1 MSVAMVRDL
10 YDYHRWANRKL
21 YDFAAA
27 LGEGPCARELG
38 KHFSYPRVTRMFAHL
53 YGADWVWL
61 SRWKGTSPT
70 HVPGDELTTMASVR
84 QQWDPLEAEQQAFVG
99 GLADADL
106 ARVVHFRNTEGKAY
120 SAPLGQLLQHVANHA
135 THHRSEIATMVTML
149 SGSPPD
155 TGINTWILARTGQ
168 MR

>member
-10 YDYHRWANRKL
+10 YDYHRWANRRL
-21 YDFAAA
+21 YDFALG
-27 LGEGPCARELG
+27 LGEATCARDVG
-38 KHFSYPRVTRMFAHL
+38 VQFSHQKVSRMFAHL

-61 SRWKGTSPT
+61 SRWKGTSPSA
-70 HVPGDELTTMASVR
+70 VPGDELATMAAVR
-84 QQWDPLEAEQQAFVG
+84 EKWDPLEAEQRAFVD
-99 GLADADL
+99 GLAEADL
-106 ARVVHFRNTEGKAY
+106 SRAVHFKNTEGKAF
-120 SAPLGQLLQHVANHA
+120 SAPLGQLLMHVTNHA

-155 TGINTWILARTGQ
+155 TGINTWILIRTGQ

>member
-1 MSVAMVRDL
+1 MVRDL
-10 YDYHRWANRKL
+10 YDYHRWANRRL
-21 YDFAAA
+21 YDFAAG
-27 LGEGPCARELG
+27 LGEPMCAREVG
-38 KHFSYPRVTRMFAHL
+38 SQFSHPRVTRMFAHL
-53 YGADWVWL
+53 YAADWLWL

-70 HVPGDELTTMASVR
+70 AVPGDELATMTMVR
-84 QQWDPLEAEQQAFVG
+84 ERWDALEAEQKAFVDA
-99 GLADADL
+99 LTEADL
-106 ARVVHFRNTEGKAY
+106 ARVVHYKNTEGAPY
-120 SAPLGQLLQHVANHA
+120 HAPLGQLLVHVANHA

>member
-1 MSVAMVRDL
+1 MTVAMVRDL
-10 YDYHRWANRKL
+10 YDFHRWANRRL

-27 LGEGPCARELG
+27 LGEPTCAREVG
-38 KHFSYPRVTRMFAHL
+38 TQFSYPRVTRMFAHL
-53 YGADWVWL
+53 YAADWIWL

-70 HVPGDELTTMASVR
+70 AVPGDELTTMAMVR
-84 QQWDPLEAEQQAFVG
+84 QTWDPLEAEQKAFVDE
-99 GLADADL
+99 LTQADL
-106 ARVVHFRNTEGKAY
+106 ARVVHYKNTEGAPY
-120 SAPLGQLLQHVANHA
+120 HAPLGQLLVHVANHA

-168 MR
+168 TR